1 MLLTARHRG
10 CRALCSV
17 NSLEQP
23 VELRAWERFVN
34 ISINRLGA
42 VVCLAI
48 APTTS
53 WACATCGCTINSD
66 AAMGYSATAGWRVN
80 LEYTY
85 IDQDELR
92 IGTRTATP
100 AEVVNNPS
108 NPALG
113 GGEIE
118 KDTINRY
125 LTLGVNYRPNADW
138 NFNLLVPY
146 VSRSHT
152 TYGTQLQ
159 PYSAAETAPNQISGA
174 SVSNLGDV
182 KLLGNYQGLL
192 PTHNLGLQLGVKLP
206 TGRYGTAVDF
216 DNGPNAGSP
225 LDASLQAGTGS
236 TDVIVGAY
244 YYQAVSQDFD
254 IFVNGQFQSAV
265 AHKQDQPG
273 NDFRPGNSSTV
284 SLGLRYEANP
294 KWIPQ
299 VQLNF
304 LHRSPDQGALADTAD
319 TVGTV
324 AYLSPGLTLQIEHTL
339 HAYGLVQVPVFSN
352 LDGYQL
358 FPHWTATVGLSYAL

>member
-1 MLLTARHRG
+1 MIYPVSRSSIT
-10 CRALCSV
+10 ALCLV
-17 NSLEQP
+17 
-23 VELRAWERFVN
+23 
-34 ISINRLGA
+34 
-42 VVCLAI
+42 I
-48 APTTS
+48 APVST
-53 WACATCGCTINSD
+53 WACATCGCTVNSD
-66 AAMGYSATAGWRVN
+66 AAMGYSAATGWRVN

-92 IGTRTATP
+92 IGTRKATP

-125 LTLGVNYRPNADW
+125 ATLGVNYRPNADW
-138 NFNLLVPY
+138 NVNLLVPY
-146 VSRSHT
+146 VVRTHT

-159 PYSAAETAPNQISGA
+159 PYTSAETAPDQISGA
-174 SVSNLGDV
+174 RVDNLGDI

-206 TGRYGTAVDF
+206 TGQYGTAVDF
-216 DNGPNAGSP
+216 YNGPNAGTP

-236 TDVIVGAY
+236 TDIILGAY
-244 YYQAVSQDFD
+244 YYQAVSQNFD
-254 IFVNGQFQSAV
+254 IFLNTQFQSAV
-265 AHKQDQPG
+265 AHKQNEPG
-273 NDFRPGNSSTV
+273 NDFRPGNSVTFGV
-284 SLGLRYEANP
+284 GLRYEADP

-299 VQLNF
+299 VQLNVY
-304 LHRSPDQGALADTAD
+304 HKSPDQGALADTAD

-324 AYLSPGLTLQIEHTL
+324 AYISPGLTVQVTNKL
-339 HAYGLVQVPVFSN
+339 HAYGVVQVPVYSN

-358 FPHWTATVGLSYAL
+358 FPHYTATAGMSYAF

>member
-1 MLLTARHRG
+1 MIHSISRVSIT
-10 CRALCSV
+10 ALC
-17 NSLEQP
+17 
-23 VELRAWERFVN
+23 
-34 ISINRLGA
+34 
-42 VVCLAI
+42 LAFAP
-48 APTTS
+48 APT
-53 WACATCGCTINSD
+53 WACATCGCTVNSD
-66 AAMGYSATAGWRVN
+66 AAMGYSATTGWRIN

-85 IDQDELR
+85 IDQDQLR
-92 IGTRTATP
+92 IGTHTATP
-100 AEVVNNPS
+100 SEVVNHPS

-125 LTLGVNYRPNADW
+125 ATLGVNYRPSSDW
-138 NFNLLVPY
+138 NVNLLVPY
-146 VSRSHT
+146 VVRSHT

-159 PYSAAETAPNQISGA
+159 PYTSAETAPEQISG
-174 SVSNLGDV
+174 SRVSNLGDV

-206 TGRYGTAVDF
+206 TGQYGTADEF
-216 DNGPNAGSP
+216 YNGPNVGTP

-254 IFVNGQFQSAV
+254 LFVNGQFQSAV
-265 AHKQDQPG
+265 AHKQNQPG
-273 NDFRPGNSSTV
+273 NDFRPGNSATFGV
-284 SLGLRYEANP
+284 GLRYEANP

-299 VQLNF
+299 VQLN
-304 LHRSPDQGALADTAD
+304 LYHKSRDQGALADSAD

-324 AYLSPGLTLQIEHTL
+324 AYISPGLTVQVTRKL
-339 HAYGLVQVPVFSN
+339 HAYGVIQVPVYSN

-358 FPHWTATVGLSYAL
+358 FPHYTATGGLSYAF